1 MPKIMLISD
10 YRFGR
15 DLQFLGVLWSSSMS
29 FCIHRT
35 SVLLDARKP
44 RRDGHSF
51 QIANNEDDIV
61 IREFVHGSVPV
72 D

>member
-1 MPKIMLISD
+1 MPKIMLIAD
-10 YRFGR
+10 NRFGR
-15 DLQFLGVLWSSSMS
+15 DLQFLGVLWSSSTS

-35 SVLLDARKP
+35 SALLDVRKP

-51 QIANNEDDIV
+51 LIANNEDCV
-61 IREFVHGSVPV
+61 TREFVHGSVPV